1 MANGKK
7 RNISLKAW
15 LIITII
21 ALVVVEV
28 ALIVRQ
34 MLGVRDYKLMFIIIF
49 AVLVIGIGIIIWIR
63 MLMKKQK
70 FKQQMEERSKTVKCD
85 WNSYKDMLGS
95 TKNTNQ
101 TK

>member
-1 MANGKK
+1 MANEKK
-7 RNISLKAW
+7 RKISLKAW

-49 AVLVIGIGIIIWIR
+49 AVLVIGIGIIIWLR
-63 MLMKKQK
+63 MLIKKEK
-70 FKQQMEERSKTVKCD
+70 FKKQMEERSKTVKCD
-85 WNSYKDMLGS
+85 WNSYKDMLGG
-95 TKNTNQ
+95 TKNNNQ
-101 TK
+101 QK